1 MTNVFSGHVR
11 KRKCSFQEWFG
22 CALFSDADELA
33 MVKHLPPAIKHLLTL
48 RNPATLPAPPLP
60 KLHAALTSSYRS
72 AKDRNAETA
81 WLVLTACTLTT
92 ANRPSTMAQLY
103 RFVKPDS
110 DADSRSIAASAS
122 LAEAVNRAALI
133 REAVLK
139 SVIFIGVPRVILS
152 FAAFNEALDPD
163 VRTALRSQSR
173 RDATPENITS
183 TVERGKALWRSIYT
197 PHAEKL
203 HDKLGSYHPD
213 FISFIIQSYG
223 TVLAPMPGERKS
235 FSDTSSV
242 ADPDQG
248 NLSRAMGSVVGIAC
262 LRAEERV
269 VPQLTSHVFGLLKA
283 RDVEGNSEE
292 DAWLATDEGTEW
304 VIRTVDDIVDVV
316 RSEQD
321 HARVKL

>member
-1 MTNVFSGHVR
+1 
-11 KRKCSFQEWFG
+11 
-22 CALFSDADELA
+22 
-33 MVKHLPPAIKHLLTL
+33 
-48 RNPATLPAPPLP
+48 
-60 KLHAALTSSYRS
+60 
-72 AKDRNAETA
+72 
-81 WLVLTACTLTT
+81 
-92 ANRPSTMAQLY
+92 MAQLY
-103 RFVKPDS
+103 RFVRKPDS
-110 DADSRSIAASAS
+110 AAAGDADSRSSIAASGS

-139 SVIFIGVPRVILS
+139 SVIFVGVPRVILS
-152 FAAFNEALDPD
+152 FTAFNEALDPD

-173 RDATPENITS
+173 RDATAENIGS
-183 TVERGKALWRSIYT
+183 TVEQGKALWRSIYT

-223 TVLAPMPGERKS
+223 AVLSPMPGETKS
-235 FSDTSSV
+235 FSGTSSI

-248 NLSRAMGSVVGIAC
+248 NLSRAMGSIVGIAC

-283 RDVEGNSEE
+283 RTIEGLSEE
-292 DAWLATDEGTEW
+292 DAWLASDEGTEW

-316 RSEQD
+316 SNSDSEQD

>member
-1 MTNVFSGHVR
+1 
-11 KRKCSFQEWFG
+11 
-22 CALFSDADELA
+22 

-48 RNPATLPAPPLP
+48 RNPATLPAPPVP
-60 KLHAALTSSYRS
+60 KLHAILTSSYRS
-72 AKDRNAETA
+72 ARDRNAETA

-103 RFVKPDS
+103 RFVKADTG
-110 DADSRSIAASAS
+110 DADSRSIGASAT
-122 LAEAVNRAALI
+122 LAEAVNKAALI

-139 SVIFIGVPRVILS
+139 SVIFVGVPRVILS
-152 FAAFNEALDPD
+152 FAAFNGALDAD
-163 VRTALRSQSR
+163 VRMALRSKSR
-173 RDATPENITS
+173 RDATPENIES
-183 TVERGKALWRSIYT
+183 TVERGKALWHSIYT

-223 TVLAPMPGERKS
+223 TVLSPMPGGLKS
-235 FSDTSSV
+235 SSDATSID
-242 ADPDQG
+242 DPDQG

-283 RDVEGNSEE
+283 RYVEGKNEE
-292 DAWLATDEGTEW
+292 DEWLATDEGTEW

-316 RSEQD
+316 KSEQEQQD
-321 HARVKL
+321 VRVKL

>member
-1 MTNVFSGHVR
+1 
-11 KRKCSFQEWFG
+11 
-22 CALFSDADELA
+22 

-48 RNPATLPAPPLP
+48 RNPATLPAPPVS
-60 KLHAALTSSYRS
+60 KLHAVLTSSYRS
-72 AKDRNAETA
+72 AKERNAETA
-81 WLVLTACTLTT
+81 WLVLTACSLTT

-103 RFVKPDS
+103 RFVRKPDGDS
-110 DADSRSIAASAS
+110 ATAGDADSRSSSGSIAASRT

-163 VRTALRSQSR
+163 VRAALRSKSR
-173 RDATPENITS
+173 RDATSENIS
-183 TVERGKALWRSIYT
+183 TTVDRGKALWRSIYA

-223 TVLAPMPGERKS
+223 AVLSPMPGETKS
-235 FSDTSSV
+235 FSDTSGL
-242 ADPDQG
+242 ADRDQG
-248 NLSRAMGSVVGIAC
+248 NISRAMGSVVGIAC

-269 VPQLTSHVFGLLKA
+269 VLSSSKTRGSRLMK
-283 RDVEGNSEE
+283 
-292 DAWLATDEGTEW
+292 GTEW

-316 RSEQD
+316 SEVEQD
-321 HARVKL
+321 PARVKL

>member
-1 MTNVFSGHVR
+1 
-11 KRKCSFQEWFG
+11 
-22 CALFSDADELA
+22 

-60 KLHAALTSSYRS
+60 RLHAVLTSTYRS
-72 AKDRNAETA
+72 AKKRNAETA

-103 RFVKPDS
+103 RFVAVKPDSPAS
-110 DADSRSIAASAS
+110 DADSRSSSIAASS
-122 LAEAVNRAALI
+122 TLAEAVNRAALI

-139 SVIFIGVPRVILS
+139 SVIFVGVPRVILS
-152 FAAFNEALDPD
+152 FAAFNDALDPD

-173 RDATPENITS
+173 RDATPENIAS

-203 HDKLGSYHPD
+203 HGKLGAYHPD

-223 TVLAPMPGERKS
+223 AVLAPMPGKTKS
-235 FSDTSSV
+235 FSDNSSI

-248 NLSRAMGSVVGIAC
+248 NLSRTMGSVLGIAC

-283 RDVEGNSEE
+283 RDVEGKSEE
-292 DAWLATDEGTEW
+292 DAWLASDEGTEW

-316 RSEQD
+316 NSEQD

>member
-1 MTNVFSGHVR
+1 
-11 KRKCSFQEWFG
+11 
-22 CALFSDADELA
+22 
-33 MVKHLPPAIKHLLTL
+33 MVKHLSPTIKHLLTL
-48 RNPATLPAPPLP
+48 RNPTTLPAPPLP
-60 KLHAALTSSYRS
+60 KLHAILTSSYRS
-72 AKDRNAETA
+72 AQDRNAETA

-92 ANRPSTMAQLY
+92 ANRPSTMAELY
-103 RFVKPDS
+103 RFVKPDTAS
-110 DADSRSIAASAS
+110 DARSRSIGASAS
-122 LAEAVNRAALI
+122 LGEAVNRAALI

-139 SVIFIGVPRVILS
+139 SVIFVGVPRVILS
-152 FAAFNEALDPD
+152 FAAFNEALDAD

-173 RDATPENITS
+173 RDATSENIDS
-183 TVERGKALWRSIYT
+183 TIERGKALWRSIYA

-223 TVLAPMPGERKS
+223 AVLSPMPGGLKS
-235 FSDTSSV
+235 FTDTSSI

-269 VPQLTSHVFGLLKA
+269 APQLTSHVFGLLKA
-283 RDVEGNSEE
+283 RYVEGQSKE
-292 DAWLATDEGTEW
+292 DAWLSTEEGTEW

-316 RSEQD
+316 KSEEQD
-321 HARVKL
+321 VRVKL